1 MRATHWALKTQV
13 KQAHKTQSESP
24 ELASDLF
31 SNPILYHEG
40 KTVHISYS
48 RIYQSIVSLRLKAAD
63 RFCSWV
69 FQKLLLSIHKTG
81 DYKLE
86 AMKDKLRVRIEEKD
100 KAFCGLKDSKYIY
113 ENLPIQYML

>member
-48 RIYQSIVSLRLKAAD
+48 RIYQPIVSLRLKAAD